1 MVFTHPAAILAQSAF
16 HGFPDGTI
24 HLGGSWFSSI
34 RRSHLRKPSHR
45 PVHILPNARREVSSG
60 LRCHALRP
68 FCSNTCSGR
77 LERPE
82 NAQRPQAVTLGGAAL
97 KLKIAIL
104 QYRYVGPGQAQGST
118 DRQLRLDC
126 AWRCRA
132 QGTPGWETSPPPSGV
147 LLGGLSKY
155 PRAGAVSLDVLRSG
169 SRLQRKRPPTEAAS
183 IVI

>member
-1 MVFTHPAAILAQSAF
+1 MPRLPDGLRREGFTPLAAGDGNVRSTIRSRFHAVGSSLRLRTQLNISRSFKAEQELAEWQAAVEAFSTASAGMLAFPRSSRMVFTHPAAILAQSAF

-82 NAQRPQAVTLGGAAL
+82 NAQRPQA
-97 KLKIAIL
+97 
-104 QYRYVGPGQAQGST
+104 
-118 DRQLRLDC
+118 
-126 AWRCRA
+126 
-132 QGTPGWETSPPPSGV
+132 E
-147 LLGGLSKY
+147 
-155 PRAGAVSLDVLRSG
+155 
-169 SRLQRKRPPTEAAS
+169 
-183 IVI
+183 